1 MEGAYEDG
9 EVLYQ
14 VCCLECGAEGPHG
27 ETRKDACKLWDAKHG
42 RHRPA
47 DMRVCRR
54 PCRRTGHR
62 PDHRVACGDRE
73 GALPQAEVLRP
84 RRRTAQSGG
93 VGGPVRHARRLD
105 PVPVPLPGERP
116 GEPGEAQASRI
127 VEGAR
132 AVVLAMSEG
141 GADAVIDAAL
151 ELLQAS
157 EAVLRKYPPEDVS
170 IWYLRVVERSALRGD
185 YDGGK

>member
-1 MEGAYEDG
+1 MDLFGTPVAS
-9 EVLYQ
+9 
-14 VCCLECGAEGPHG
+14 
-27 ETRKDACKLWDAKHG
+27 T
-42 RHRPA
+42 
-47 DMRVCRR
+47 
-54 PCRRTGHR
+54 PCPFRF
-62 PDHRVACGDRE
+62 PE
-73 GALPQAEVLRP
+73 
-84 RRRTAQSGG
+84 S
-93 VGGPVRHARRLD
+93 VRAT
-105 PVPVPLPGERP
+105 